1 MRAEGASPLP
11 RALPMLRKA
20 SRRGKAAPPR
30 GLDRRLLGNALVR
43 RIASLFLPLTL
54 SLVACGRGAHEAAD
68 AASGDAGDV
77 GEGGEVGGGAATLRI
92 SELCAQD
99 DGFLIDELGQ
109 TEDWIEIANVGDAPI
124 ELSDYALVDDGA
136 NALPLAPGA
145 LAPGEVKVFFADGQ
159 PEQGERHLT
168 FRLADEGER
177 VRLIEISRARIA
189 DEVTYPALT
198 INEAYGR
205 YPGDDG
211 PFARCRY
218 ASPGRPNG
226 ATCGPPPPPA
236 LPKDFTFKPY
246 ALPTPWPA
254 LPTPLAITEVALRPA
269 RFVEIMNTSDAP
281 VTLADFTLR
290 ASATAPGDPW
300 PQAAD
305 GVALAWPRATLQPR
319 ESLAV
324 PVADADVAAI
334 AKGPDYEGVVTLFG
348 VRDHVVRDRVELERP
363 PTGGAL
369 ARFPAG
375 AAGAPGAA
383 FAACAN
389 TTPGAANDTCVP
401 VAAAALDVGDR
412 SRRLSSLAEESALAV
427 GGTDG
432 DSQSV
437 KFVVDM
443 EAGDAVHF
451 LSNRAWA
458 LHYTWIR
465 DKIDHQPALD
475 RCNAADAAIFD
486 AEWIAFSEREYFKIA
501 GRRYLLGTLVRY
513 GASGVKTV
521 EFARGDVIT
530 GPLMKRAFLAV
541 VARLTDPTGWAI
553 RPQDPGQVAQARAV
567 DGLVPIVDPNAPFRG
582 QTFQP
587 IATAV
592 AFGLLHF
599 VAGADLPTEALGP
612 DTIVV
617 TDEVPNDL
625 ALVGGII
632 TEVFQTPLSH
642 VGILSKNRGTPD
654 MALVDARHDPRLAP
668 FLEKL
673 VRLEVTGSGFTVREA
688 TPAEAQAFWLT
699 QRPQGPPVSPR
710 LDTSVRALV
719 DLVGHGLEDLPRI
732 GAKAAQLAEVMRID
746 SHDPSCLGAVPTPPG
761 GFAVPVVHSL
771 EHFAASGAGDVL
783 ARWRAMPTFA
793 VDPRVRAQG
802 LAEVRAAI
810 LAHPVDPALVTSIE
824 AVAAARFGTARFRM
838 RSSSNTEDLP
848 GFSGAGL
855 YTSISGAVGDPKH
868 RVEDGLRTVWAS
880 LWEPRAFDERE
891 LALIDHTK
899 TAMGVLI
906 HDAYDQVE
914 RANGVAVSRDVL
926 DPTDAKA
933 FTIDAQA
940 GEASVTN
947 PAAGV
952 ASDQL
957 VFNPYF
963 NPPATYRSRSSLADG
978 PILTSFEM
986 GRLTCFLGQIRDHFQ
1001 VVLDPDAKNRWFTME
1016 VEFKFVGDTREL
1028 VIKQARPYSFGS
1040 TEIPA
1045 DCREH

>member
-1 MRAEGASPLP
+1 MPSTSTLTFRACLVTAALALCGVAACSGA
-11 RALPMLRKA
+11 
-20 SRRGKAAPPR
+20 G
-30 GLDRRLLGNALVR
+30 
-43 RIASLFLPLTL
+43 
-54 SLVACGRGAHEAAD
+54 HEAPD
-68 AASGDAGDV
+68 AARGDAGDAGQRDDA
-77 GEGGEVGGGAATLRI
+77 GEIGETGPLGRSSLRI
-92 SELCAQD
+92 SEVCAQD

-109 TEDWIEIANVGDAPI
+109 TEDWIEVANVGDAPV

-136 NALPLAPGA
+136 KAHPLASGA
-145 LAPGEVKVFFADGQ
+145 LAPGEAKVFFADAQ
-159 PEQGERHLT
+159 PEQGARHLT

-177 VRLIEISRARIA
+177 VRLLDLPHARIA

-198 INEAYGR
+198 INETYGR
-205 YPGDDG
+205 YPGDEG

-218 ASPGRPNG
+218 ASPGKPNG

-236 LPKDFTFKPY
+236 LPKDFTFQPY
-246 ALPTPWPA
+246 TLPTPWPA

-269 RFVEIMNTSDAP
+269 RFVEVMNTSDAP

-290 ASATAPGDPW
+290 VSATGPGDPW
-300 PQAAD
+300 PLAAD
-305 GVALAWPRATLQPR
+305 GVALAWPKATLQPH
-319 ESLAV
+319 ENLAV
-324 PVADADVAAI
+324 SVAEANVADIAAG
-334 AKGPDYEGVVTLFG
+334 ADYEGVVTLFG
-348 VRDHVVRDRVELERP
+348 ARDHAVRDRVELERP
-363 PTGGAL
+363 PTNGAL

-375 AAGAPGAA
+375 VAGAPGAS

-389 TTPGAANDTCVP
+389 TTPAAANDTCVP
-401 VAAAALDVGDR
+401 VAVVDVGDR
-412 SRRLSSLAEESALAV
+412 LRRLSSLAEESALAA

-443 EAGDAVHF
+443 QAGDAVHF
-451 LSNRAWA
+451 LSNRDWA

-465 DKIDHQPALD
+465 DKIDHEPALD
-475 RCNAADAAIFD
+475 RCSAADAAIFD
-486 AEWIAFSEREYFKIA
+486 AGWLAFSQKEYFKVD
-501 GRRYLLGTLVRY
+501 GRRFLLGTLVRY
-513 GASGVKTV
+513 GASGAKTI

-530 GPLMKRAFLAV
+530 GPLMKRAFLDVLAR
-541 VARLTDPTGWAI
+541 VADPTGWAL
-553 RPQDPGQVAQARAV
+553 RPQDPGQVAAARVV
-567 DGLVPIVDPNAPFRG
+567 DGQLPIVDPNAPFRG

-587 IATAV
+587 VATAV
-592 AFGLLHF
+592 AFGFLHF
-599 VAGADLPTEALGP
+599 VAGADLSTEALGP

-688 TPAEAQAFWLT
+688 MPAEAQAFWRT

-710 LDTSVRALV
+710 LDTSVRGLV
-719 DLVGHGLEDLPRI
+719 DLIGHGLEDLPSI

-771 EHFAASGAGDVL
+771 EHFVASGAADLL

-810 LAHPVDPALVTSIE
+810 LAHPVEPALVSSIE
-824 AVAAARFGTARFRM
+824 AIASARFGTARFRM
-838 RSSSNTEDLP
+838 RSSSNTEDLQ

-855 YTSISGAVGDPKH
+855 YTSISGAIGDPKH

-891 LALIDHTK
+891 LALIDHSK
-899 TAMGVLI
+899 TAMGVLV
-906 HDAYDQVE
+906 HDAYAQVE

-926 DPTDAKA
+926 DPTEAKV
-933 FTIDAQA
+933 FSIDAQA

-957 VFNPYF
+957 VYNPYY
-963 NPPATYRSRSSLADG
+963 NPPATYRARSSLADG
-978 PILTSFEM
+978 PVLTVFEM

-1001 VVLDPDAKNRWFTME
+1001 AVLDPDGKSRWFTME
-1016 VEFKFVGDTREL
+1016 VEFKFVGDTRDL